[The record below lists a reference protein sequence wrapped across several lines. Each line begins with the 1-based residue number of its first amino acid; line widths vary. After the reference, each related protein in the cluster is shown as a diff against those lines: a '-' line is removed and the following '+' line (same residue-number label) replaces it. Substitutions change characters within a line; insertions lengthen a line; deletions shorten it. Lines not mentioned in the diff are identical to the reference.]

1 MTDDMERSESNMEQS
16 GGGDENQAPQ
26 PSEPAQGQSSGG
38 EKKKKLSGLQIF
50 AIILIIIGA
59 VLFVV
64 SWRAEAILTTVVE
77 KAGTKTLG
85 VNVALDSTTLKMF
98 AGSVEMKGLVVD
110 NPEGYQNE
118 TLLEAGKIHVDADL
132 STLIK
137 GDTFVMEKVH
147 LDEITVTLEQKGLT
161 SNIDQVVKNAKSQM
175 PESKPGDQ
183 PADTE
188 KVPGKKVQVSELTLT
203 NIKVRAKFFPT
214 PGTADTVEFT
224 LSPIEMKD
232 LGKNKAMDAAE
243 LTAKVMMAIAMGI
256 IENAPAKLPGQLL
269 NSSRQILDVGKTLGT
284 DTLDKTKD
292 VGKGVLEKTGEGAGK
307 LIEGIFGGS
316 KEEE

>member
-1 MTDDMERSESNMEQS
+1 MTDDMERSESNMEQQPE
-16 GGGDENQAPQ
+16 GGNENQANQPPQ
-26 PSEPAQGQSSGG
+26 ETGGDSGDT
-38 EKKKKLSGLQIF
+38 KKKKLSGLQIF

-64 SWRAEAILTTVVE
+64 SWRAESIITAVVE

-110 NPEGYQNE
+110 NPEGYQNP

-132 STLIK
+132 TTLMQ
-137 GDTFVMEKVH
+137 GDTFVMQKVH
-147 LDEITVTLEQKGLT
+147 LDEITVTLEQKGFT

-175 PESKPGDQ
+175 PEDKPGDQ
-183 PADTE
+183 PAGE
-188 KVPGKKVQVSELTLT
+188 PKKPGKKVEVTELQLT
-203 NIKVRAKFFPT
+203 NINVRAKFMPT
-214 PGTADTVEFT
+214 PGTMDTLEFK
-224 LSPIEMKD
+224 LAPIEMRD
-232 LGKNKAMDAAE
+232 LGKDKAMDAAE

-256 IENAPAKLPGQLL
+256 IENAPAELPGQIL
-269 NSSRQILDVGKTLGT
+269 STSRQLIDVSATIGT
-284 DTLDKTKD
+284 ETLDKTKD